1 MNGLLNLILRRL
13 ARRVFYKLMPTGRI
27 TSGYRTGRGAARL
40 AGRPFGFGGQRRRSR
55 GKSSGR
61 PSLLAAKFGRG

>member
-1 MNGLLNLILRRL
+1 MNGLLTLILRRL

-27 TSGYRTGRGAARL
+27 TSAYRMGRGAARL
-40 AGRPFGFGGQRRRSR
+40 AGRPFGFVARRRPSR